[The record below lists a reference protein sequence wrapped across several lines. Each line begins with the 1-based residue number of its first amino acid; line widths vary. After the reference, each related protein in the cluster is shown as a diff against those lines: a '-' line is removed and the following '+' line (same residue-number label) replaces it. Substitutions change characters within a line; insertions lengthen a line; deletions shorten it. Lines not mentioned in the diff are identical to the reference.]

1 MFRGTLGIIHF
12 LLLEFFLP
20 PAMTNSFYIILRV
33 VTCHTPILAEGSAN
47 GRLKTLHIFKA
58 SELTSV
64 KLFST
69 AKAAANG

>member
-1 MFRGTLGIIHF
+1 M
-12 LLLEFFLP
+12 
-20 PAMTNSFYIILRV
+20 
-33 VTCHTPILAEGSAN
+33 LAEGSAN

-64 KLFST
+64 KLFNT